1 MEGYKSVVVSRV
13 YRISDAEI
21 EVRKTL
27 NESSNDTA
35 KRIALQVM
43 AEELRLG
50 ILEANNDDFS
60 IQVINNKK

>member
-35 KRIALQVM
+35 KRVALQVM

-50 ILEANNDDFS
+50 MLEANNDDFS
-60 IQVINNKK
+60 IQVVNNKK